1 MKIILSLF
9 TVLIITLSCGRSQ
22 QTNITD
28 KNMKFNILN
37 KEEQRVILNKGTE
50 HPFTG
55 KFEHYEKKGTYLCK
69 RCNAPLYYSNSKFD
83 AQCGWPSFDDEIPGA
98 VVRKTDADGSRTE
111 ILCANCGA
119 HLGHVFLN
127 EGFTDKNVRHCVN
140 SISLNFV
147 PVVVDK
153 KQKLERAIF
162 AAGCFWGVEHYLKKE
177 KGVVSTTVGYIGGN
191 TPNPTYEQVCSH
203 TTGYAE
209 AVEVYF
215 NPDIVSYETLAKL
228 FFEIHDP
235 TQINRQ
241 GPDIGD
247 QYRSEIFYLTLE
259 QKEIAQKLIAILEQ
273 KGLKVATKLTQATE
287 FFPGEGYHQ
296 DYYDKKG
303 GSPYCHFRTKRF

>member
-1 MKIILSLF
+1 MS
-9 TVLIITLSCGRSQ
+9 IT
-22 QTNITD
+22 
-28 KNMKFNILN
+28 K
-37 KEEQRVILNKGTE
+37 
-50 HPFTG
+50 
-55 KFEHYEKKGTYLCK
+55 KKGPIYVKDVTPLFIIQTPNLTH
-69 RCNAPLYYSNSKFD
+69 NAVGHLL
-83 AQCGWPSFDDEIPGA
+83 
-98 VVRKTDADGSRTE
+98 RKTDADGSRTE

-177 KGVVSTTVGYIGGN
+177 KGVLSTTVGYIGGN

-287 FFPGEGYHQ
+287 FFPGEDYHQ

-303 GSPYCHFRTKRF
+303 SSPYCHFRTKRF

>member
-1 MKIILSLF
+1 MKLTLSLI
-9 TVLIITLSCGRSQ
+9 VLITITFSCGRSQ

-37 KEEQRVILNKGTE
+37 KEEQRVILGKGTE

-69 RCNAPLYYSNSKFD
+69 RCNSPLYYSNSKFD
-83 AQCGWPSFDDEIPGA
+83 AQCGWPAFDDEIPGA
-98 VVRKTDADGSRTE
+98 VIRKTDADGSRTE
-111 ILCANCGA
+111 ILCAHCGA

-140 SISLNFV
+140 SISLNFI

-153 KQKLERAIF
+153 NQKLERAIF

-177 KGVVSTTVGYIGGN
+177 KGVISTTVGYIGGN
-191 TPNPTYEQVCSH
+191 KVNPTYEQVCSH
-203 TTGYAE
+203 TTGHAE

-215 NPDIVSYETLAKL
+215 NPDIISYETLAKL

-247 QYRSEIFYLTLE
+247 QYRSEIFYLTLK

-273 KGLKVATKLTQATE
+273 KGLKVATKLAQATD
-287 FFPGEGYHQ
+287 FFPAESYHQ